1 MITGT
6 FLDDISPD
14 LPSLN
19 FGPEEWTREFA
30 AMKADG
36 IDTVVLS
43 RAGYRDRAVF
53 DSKVLRTLH
62 LYLIVQDDMLALYL
76 SLAGQNGM
84 NFWVATYESGEHW
97 ENGQYQKEF
106 DQNRRLADEMW
117 ERYGRSRAFRGWF
130 VAQDVDTRNEAAMR
144 AFESYSNHVR
154 QLSALPILLAPH
166 LSCGSSLH
174 PNYER
179 ETDDVFARLAGLAQV
194 LSFEDGDVS
203 LADLPAWVSTNARL
217 AKKHGFTTWS
227 NLESFDRDVPT
238 KFPPIAWPKLRYKM
252 ESALSASVDKLITFE
267 YSHFLSQHSLHNSA
281 HALHKRYR
289 EWLATQ
295 K

>member
-62 LYLIVQDDMLALYL
+62 PHLIVQDDMLALYL

>member
-6 FLDDISPD
+6 FLDDVSPD

-53 DSKVLRTLH
+53 DSKVLRRDH
-62 LYLIVQDDMLALYL
+62 PHLIVQDDMLALFL

-84 NFWVATYESGEHW
+84 SFWVATYESGEHW
-97 ENGQYQKEF
+97 ENGQFQKEF
-106 DQNRRLADEMW
+106 DLNRRLADEMW

-130 VAQDVDTRNEAAMR
+130 VAQDVDTAHEGAMR
-144 AFESYSNHVR
+144 AFETFSKHVR
-154 QLSALPILLAPH
+154 QMSALPILMTPRV
-166 LSCGSSLH
+166 STESSLH
-174 PNYER
+174 ADYER
-179 ETDDVFARLAGLAQV
+179 ETEAVFERLAGLAQV
-194 LSFEDGDVS
+194 LAFEDGDVN
-203 LADLPAWVSTNARL
+203 LAELSAWVSTNARL

-238 KFPPIAWPKLRYKM
+238 KFPPIAWPKLRHKM

>member
-19 FGPEEWTREFA
+19 FGPEEWTPEFA

-43 RAGYRDRAVF
+43 RAGYRDRAIF
-53 DSKVLRTLH
+53 DSKVLRARH
-62 LYLIVQDDMLALYL
+62 PHLIVQDDVLALFL
-76 SLAGQNGM
+76 SLAGQNDM
-84 NFWVATYESGEHW
+84 HVWVATYESGELW
-97 ENGQYQKEF
+97 EKGQYQAEF
-106 DQNRRLADEMW
+106 DLNRRLADEMW

-130 VAQDVDTRNEAAMR
+130 VAQDVDTHNEPALLSFRTFAR
-144 AFESYSNHVR
+144 HVQ
-154 QLSALPILLAPH
+154 QLSGLPVLVTPH
-166 LSCGSSLH
+166 LATEH
-174 PNYER
+174 PDGAAYER
-179 ETDDVFARLAGLAQV
+179 EADEVFARLAGSAHV
-194 LSFEDGDVS
+194 VAFDDGGVA
-203 LADLPAWVSTNARL
+203 LADLPAWCATNARL
-217 AKKHGFTTWS
+217 AKKRGFTTWS

-252 ESALSASVDKLITFE
+252 ESALAASVDKLVTFE

>member
-53 DSKVLRTLH
+53 DSKVLRALH
-62 LYLIVQDDMLALYL
+62 PHLIVQDDMLALYL

-97 ENGQYQKEF
+97 ENGQYQKEL

-166 LSCGSSLH
+166 SSCGSSLH

-179 ETDDVFARLAGLAQV
+179 ETDEVFARLAGLAQV